1 MIFRDLYKVARCATW
16 RVSVG
21 KHVYEYGIFSKETE
35 NRPYITDIFSYVV
48 VEILVPTEQTIFCKI
63 KEKKECFPLK

>member
-1 MIFRDLYKVARCATW
+1 MIFRDLYKIARCATW

-35 NRPYITDIFSYVV
+35 NRPYITDIFPCEVL
-48 VEILVPTEQTIFCKI
+48 EISAPTEQTIFVKLRR
-63 KEKKECFPLK
+63 KKNVSC